1 MKLTI
6 YQIEQSY
13 NQLAEELMENG
24 GELTPSLEEALA
36 ITEEQLQNKSVAYSF
51 VIKQMDADVD
61 IIDAEI
67 KRLQALKKQREKASE
82 YLKERIKHAME
93 TFSIEEIKTPL
104 VKINFRKSETVEVD
118 DVNLLPSLYKVVK
131 VTEQADKAAIK
142 AAIKDGVEV
151 TGCRIE
157 THRNLQIK

>member
-6 YQIEQSY
+6 YQIEQNY
-13 NQLAEELMENG
+13 NQLAEELIDNG
-24 GELTPSLEEALA
+24 GELTPELSEALQ

-51 VIKQMDADVD
+51 VIKQMDAD
-61 IIDAEI
+61 IETIDAEI
-67 KRLQALKKQREKASE
+67 KRLQAAKKQREKASE

-93 TFSIEEIKTPL
+93 LFSIDEIKTPL
-104 VKINFRKSETVEVD
+104 VKINFRKSETVEVEN
-118 DVNLLPSLYKVVK
+118 VNALTSAYKVVK

-142 AAIKDGVEV
+142 AALKDGVEV

>member
-1 MKLTI
+1 
-6 YQIEQSY
+6 
-13 NQLAEELMENG
+13 
-24 GELTPSLEEALA
+24 
-36 ITEEQLQNKSVAYSF
+36 
-51 VIKQMDADVD
+51 MDAVVE

-67 KRLQALKKQREKASE
+67 KRLQNLKKQREKASD
-82 YLKERIKHAME
+82 YLKERIKHAMD
-93 TFSIEEIKTPL
+93 TFQIEEIKTPL

-118 DVNLLPSLYKVVK
+118 DVNQLPAAFKVVK

>member
-6 YQIEQSY
+6 YQIEKSY
-13 NQLAEELMENG
+13 NQLAEELIDNG
-24 GELTPSLEEALA
+24 GELTPLLEEQLA

-51 VIKQMDADVD
+51 VIKQMDDDVD

-93 TFSIEEIKTPL
+93 LFSIEEIKTPL
-104 VKINFRKSETVEVD
+104 VKINFRKSESVEVD
-118 DVNLLPSLYKVVK
+118 DVNALPAAFKVVK

>member
-13 NQLAEELMENG
+13 NQLAEELIDNG
-24 GELTPSLEEALA
+24 GELTPELSEALA

-51 VIKQMDADVD
+51 VIKQIDSEVD

-67 KRLQALKKQREKASE
+67 KRLQAMKKTRENASE
-82 YLKERIKHAME
+82 RLKANIKHAME
-93 TFSIEEIKTPL
+93 LFNIDEIKTPL
-104 VKINFRKSETVEVD
+104 VKINFRKSEAVEVD
-118 DVNLLPSLYKVVK
+118 DVNQLPASYKVVK

-142 AAIKDGVEV
+142 SALESGIEIP
-151 TGCRIE
+151 GCRIIE
-157 THRNLQIK
+157 NRNLQIK

>member
-1 MKLTI
+1 MKTTI
-6 YQIEQSY
+6 FQIEQSY
-13 NQLAEELMENG
+13 NQLAEELIDNG
-24 GELTPSLEEALA
+24 GELTPLLEEQLA

-61 IIDAEI
+61 TIDAEI
-67 KRLQALKKQREKASE
+67 KRLQALKKQREKALE
-82 YLKERIKHAME
+82 YLKERIKHAMD

-104 VKINFRKSETVEVD
+104 VKINFRKSETVEVE
-118 DVNLLPSLYKVVK
+118 DVNALPAAFKVVK

-142 AAIKDGVEV
+142 AALKDGVAV

>member
-24 GELTPSLEEALA
+24 GELTPELETALA

-67 KRLQALKKQREKASE
+67 KRLQAAKKQREKASE
-82 YLKERIKHAME
+82 YLKERIKHAMD

-104 VKINFRKSETVEVD
+104 VKINFRKSETVEVE
-118 DVNLLPSLYKVVK
+118 DVNQLPAAFKVVK
-131 VTEQADKAAIK
+131 ITEQADKAAIK
-142 AAIKDGVEV
+142 AAIKDGVNIA
-151 TGCRIE
+151 GCRIE
-157 THRNLQIK
+157 THRNLQIR

>member
-13 NQLAEELMENG
+13 NQLAEELIENG
-24 GELTPSLEEALA
+24 GELTPSLEEQLA
-36 ITEEQLQNKSVAYSF
+36 ITEDQLQNKSVAYSF

-67 KRLQALKKQREKASE
+67 KRLQNLKKQREKASE
-82 YLKERIKHAME
+82 YLKERIKHAMD
-93 TFSIEEIKTPL
+93 TFQIEEIKTPL
-104 VKINFRKSETVEVD
+104 VKINFRKSESVEVD
-118 DVNLLPSLYKVVK
+118 DVNQLPSLYKVVK

>member
-6 YQIEQSY
+6 YQIEQNY
-13 NQLAEELMENG
+13 NQLAEQLIYND
-24 GELTPSLEEALA
+24 GELTSELSEQLA

-51 VIKQMDADVD
+51 VIKQMDADID

-82 YLKERIKHAME
+82 YLKERIKHAMD
-93 TFSIEEIKTPL
+93 TFQIEEIKTPL
-104 VKINFRKSETVEVD
+104 VKINFRKSESVEVE
-118 DVNLLPSLYKVVK
+118 DVNALHSDYKTVK
-131 VTEQADKAAIK
+131 IVETADKAAIK
-142 AAIKDGVEV
+142 AALKDGFEV

>member
-13 NQLAEELMENG
+13 NQLAEELIENG
-24 GELTPSLEEALA
+24 GELSPSLAEALA

-67 KRLQALKKQREKASE
+67 KRLQNLKKQREKASD
-82 YLKERIKHAME
+82 YLKERIKHAMD
-93 TFSIEEIKTPL
+93 TFQIDEIKTPL

-118 DVNLLPSLYKVVK
+118 DVNQLPSLYKVVK
-131 VTEQADKAAIK
+131 VTEQADKSAIK
-142 AAIKDGVEV
+142 AAIKDGVDV

>member
-1 MKLTI
+1 MKITI
-6 YQIEQSY
+6 YNIEQSY
-13 NQLAEELMENG
+13 NQLAEELIENG

-61 IIDAEI
+61 IISAEI
-67 KRLQALKKQREKASE
+67 SRLQNLKKQREKASE
-82 YLKERIKHAME
+82 YLKERIKHAMD
-93 TFSIEEIKTPL
+93 TFQIDEIKTPL

-118 DVNLLPSLYKVVK
+118 DVNQLPSLYKVVK

-142 AAIKDGVEV
+142 AALKDGFEV

>member
-24 GELTPSLEEALA
+24 GELTPSLEEQLA

-67 KRLQALKKQREKASE
+67 KRLQGLKKQREKASE
-82 YLKERIKHAME
+82 YLKERIKHAMD
-93 TFSIEEIKTPL
+93 TFQIDEIKTPL

-118 DVNLLPSLYKVVK
+118 DVNLLPLSYKVVK

-142 AAIKDGVEV
+142 AAIKDGVDIA
-151 TGCRIE
+151 GCRIE

>member
-6 YQIEQSY
+6 YQIEQNY

-51 VIKQMDADVD
+51 VIKQMDADID

-82 YLKERIKHAME
+82 YLKERIKHAMD

-104 VKINFRKSETVEVD
+104 VKINFRKSESVEVD
-118 DVNLLPSLYKVVK
+118 DVNQLPSLYKVVK

-142 AAIKDGVEV
+142 AALKDGVDV

>member
-6 YQIEQSY
+6 YQIEQNY
-13 NQLAEELMENG
+13 NQLAEELIENG

-61 IIDAEI
+61 IISAEI
-67 KRLQALKKQREKASE
+67 SRLQNLKKQREKASD
-82 YLKERIKHAME
+82 YLKDRIKHAMDL
-93 TFSIEEIKTPL
+93 FQIEEIKTPL

-118 DVNLLPSLYKVVK
+118 DVNALPNVYKNVKVVE
-131 VTEQADKAAIK
+131 TADKAMIKEAIK
-142 AAIKDGVEV
+142 NGVDV
-151 TGCRIE
+151 AGCSIA

>member
-1 MKLTI
+1 MKTTI
-6 YQIEQSY
+6 FQIEQNY
-13 NQLAEELMENG
+13 NQLAEELIENG

-61 IIDAEI
+61 TIDAEI

-82 YLKERIKHAME
+82 YLKERIKHAMD
-93 TFSIEEIKTPL
+93 TFQIDEIKTPL

-118 DVNLLPSLYKVVK
+118 DVNQLPSLYKVVK

-142 AAIKDGVEV
+142 AALKDGFEV

>member
-13 NQLAEELMENG
+13 NQLAEELIENG
-24 GELTPSLEEALA
+24 GELTPSLEEQLA

-51 VIKQMDADVD
+51 VIKQMDADID

-82 YLKERIKHAME
+82 YLKERIKHAMD

-104 VKINFRKSETVEVD
+104 VKINFRKSESVEVD
-118 DVNLLPSLYKVVK
+118 DVNQLPASFKVVK

-142 AAIKDGVEV
+142 AALKDGVEV

>member
-1 MKLTI
+1 MKVTI

-13 NQLAEELMENG
+13 NQLAEELLDNG
-24 GELTPSLEEALA
+24 GELTPELSEKLA

-51 VIKQMDADVD
+51 VIKQMDADID

-67 KRLQALKKQREKASE
+67 KRLQNAKKQREKASE
-82 YLKERIKHAME
+82 YLKERIKHAMQL
-93 TFSIEEIKTPL
+93 FSINEIKTPL

-118 DVNLLPSLYKVVK
+118 DVNKLPAPYKVVK

-142 AAIKDGVEV
+142 AALKDGVELP
-151 TGCRIE
+151 GCSIVE
-157 THRNLQIK
+157 HRNLQIK